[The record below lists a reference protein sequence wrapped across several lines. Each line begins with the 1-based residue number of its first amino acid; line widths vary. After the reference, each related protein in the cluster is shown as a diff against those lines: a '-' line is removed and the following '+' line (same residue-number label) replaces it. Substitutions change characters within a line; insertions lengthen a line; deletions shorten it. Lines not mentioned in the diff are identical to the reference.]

1 MLCAAAVADCACCR
15 LMPHAWCSD
24 RWPKLVSVL
33 QHTVVRNSSHTHTHG
48 PFATAMAT
56 TKIEKRYWRAWCD
69 ELDEKIE
76 RDMTELAAL
85 EAQIKIVKDRMLA
98 NQQQLNELTG
108 KASTGAADATPNQST
123 LEVKRARIVGIR
135 SVGVQTD

>member
-1 MLCAAAVADCACCR
+1 
-15 LMPHAWCSD
+15 
-24 RWPKLVSVL
+24 
-33 QHTVVRNSSHTHTHG
+33 
-48 PFATAMAT
+48 
-56 TKIEKRYWRAWCD
+56 
-69 ELDEKIE
+69 LDEKIE